1 MVLKKNINMYQY
13 LVPSDLGLKN
23 SQVVQFPISNI
34 SSKKILHNKFKSIVN
49 TEEIDENISFYKL
62 VNKFSPEDTVDLLQ
76 IIKRRSKDG
85 NFK

>member
-1 MVLKKNINMYQY
+1 MYQY

-62 VNKFSPEDTVDLLQ
+62 VNKFSPEVA
-76 IIKRRSKDG
+76 IKSV
-85 NFK
+85 

>member
-1 MVLKKNINMYQY
+1 MYQY

-49 TEEIDENISFYKL
+49 TEEKSSPDSCVKCYTMFLPFLLIKID
-62 VNKFSPEDTVDLLQ
+62 VFS
-76 IIKRRSKDG
+76 
-85 NFK
+85 

>member
-1 MVLKKNINMYQY
+1 MYQY

-23 SQVVQFPISNI
+23 SQVVQFI

-62 VNKFSPEDTVDLLQ
+62 VNKFSPEVAPEDTVDLLQ